1 MERLL
6 GKPVED
12 RVQYEIVGLI
22 DRLDPPRLV
31 IYMIGSDPSAA
42 IYARSKVRKGESL
55 GIKTEVRELPLDI
68 SPEEVRSLILQDGGS
83 EEVDGIM
90 IESPLPGGLDMYDL
104 VRVIPPEKDVEGVT
118 CENYG
123 LMSLGRPRFIPP
135 TPLGALLLML
145 HYGIDVNGKDVVI
158 VGRGRDV
165 GRPLSTLLSMKT
177 EWGNGT
183 VTLAHSRTADLGAV
197 TRRADVL
204 FTGVGRKA
212 LIDREMVKEGAVVID
227 MGINTVGSGIVGDV
241 DVASLDGWASRV
253 TPTPGGT
260 GPVTVSAI
268 FLNLMIA
275 RMMRRS
281 MDLSFKDDMIKALY
295 GKRRSPR

>member
-1 MERLL
+1 MKRLL
-6 GKPVED
+6 GKPVAD
-12 RVQYEIVGLI
+12 RVQAEIEGLI
-22 DRLDPPRLV
+22 GRSDPPRLV
-31 IYMIGSDPSAA
+31 IYMIGSHPSSE
-42 IYARSKVRKGESL
+42 IYVRSKVRKGERL
-55 GIKTEVRELPLDI
+55 GIDTEVRELPSDI
-68 SPEEVRSLILQDGGS
+68 SLEEARSLILLDGGS
-83 EEVDGIM
+83 DEVDGIM
-90 IESPLPGGLDMYDL
+90 IESPLPRGLNMYDL
-104 VRVIPPEKDVEGVT
+104 VSAIPPEKDVEGVT

-135 TPLGALLLML
+135 TPLGALLIML
-145 HYGIDVNGKDVVI
+145 HYSIDVNGKDVVV

-197 TRRADVL
+197 TRRADIL
-204 FTGVGRKA
+204 LTGVGRRG
-212 LIDREMVKEGAVVID
+212 LIGRDMVKEGAVVID
-227 MGINTVGSGIVGDV
+227 MGINAVDSGIVGDV
-241 DVASLDGWASRV
+241 DVGSLDGWASMV

-268 FLNLMIA
+268 FLNLMMA

-281 MDLSFKDDMIKALY
+281 LDLSFKDAIIQALY
-295 GKRRSPR
+295 GQRGAP